1 MKTAT
6 KSSIFSIIEKS
17 SRTAHVAKN
26 LESMLD
32 IVLRNPLLYLLC
44 GENNTGHRRKR
55 RIVRSGLLTE
65 RKRFKSLLSSEFY
78 FKI

>member
-17 SRTAHVAKN
+17 SRTARVAKN

-32 IVLRNPLLYLLC
+32 IVLNIFVRVPGFQDPGPTQLRNTKC
-44 GENNTGHRRKR
+44 
-55 RIVRSGLLTE
+55 
-65 RKRFKSLLSSEFY
+65 
-78 FKI
+78 